1 MNNIKEYLGCAAACA
16 AIRSNNNG
24 ADFVISSN
32 SQIINILLFFT
43 KYPLI
48 GDKKNL
54 RDFVKAADIIK
65 NKRHLTCEGFG
76 LLKVIKA
83 GMNTGLAWQAAKVLP
98 SAN

>member
-1 MNNIKEYLGCAAACA
+1 MAPPLPPAALEHRKDLDLLNNIKEYLGCAGCA

-48 GDKKNL
+48 GDKNL
-54 RDFVKAADIIK
+54 SDFVKAADIIK
-65 NKRHLTCEGFG
+65 NKRHLTC
-76 LLKVIKA
+76 
-83 GMNTGLAWQAAKVLP
+83 
-98 SAN
+98 